1 MNQSETCYDSD
12 LFVNQQL
19 TGLTCPIG
27 LGVLRNPVFDQCGHV
42 YCHGCIFDWLKKQK
56 LCPINKQPL
65 NENQL
70 IKAIPIKNM
79 VDELELK
86 QCLLKCNWKGTLENY
101 YTHDEKECPE
111 KLLYCVN
118 KDCNLQIKRAS
129 FKQHIE
135 NECQYQSINCE
146 NCQLNYIKLHQNQHK
161 QICEGRL
168 IQCEDCQQEIK
179 FINYQNHQTLCPQ
192 KKIKCPIEGCD
203 EKIKQTDLE
212 VHISTSKHILI
223 LQQQIK
229 QLKEELIISN
239 SKQQNQKIPYLD
251 GWRLTFSKKTDSREW
266 LSINTI
272 EQIKGPFC
280 LHFEAININKRPNQW
295 RAVIG
300 VSKDKLK
307 NNHLWYRQKNSYVW
321 IFGGFKCS
329 NQAEIYGS
337 EVQQESFQ
345 GKMTLNQQ
353 GELSFEYSGINLG
366 VAFLL
371 PKEAYID
378 GIHLIIS
385 FVNQG
390 KIRLLQL
397 EHLV

>member
-12 LFVNQQL
+12 LFVNEQL

-42 YCHGCIFDWLKKQK
+42 FCHGCISDWLKKQK

-79 VDELELK
+79 IDELELK
-86 QCLLKCNWKGTLENY
+86 QCLLKCNWKGSLDKY

-111 KLLYCVN
+111 KQLHCVN
-118 KDCNLQIKRAS
+118 KDCNMLIKRAS
-129 FKQHIE
+129 LKQHLE
-135 NECQYQSINCE
+135 NECLYQQIVCE
-146 NCQLNYIKLHQNQHK
+146 KCQQNFIKSNQNQHE

-168 IQCEDCQQEIK
+168 IQCEDCQQDIK
-179 FINYQNHQTLCPQ
+179 FIDYNQHQIICPQ
-192 KKIKCPIEGCD
+192 RKIQCPIEGCN
-203 EKIKQTDLE
+203 EKIKEINLE
-212 VHISTSKHILI
+212 EHVSNFKHILI

-229 QLKEELIISN
+229 QLKEELILSN
-239 SKQQNQKIPYLD
+239 QKQDKHKIPYLD
-251 GWRLTFSKKTDSREW
+251 GWRTSFSKKTDSREW
-266 LSINTI
+266 LSINSMQKI
-272 EQIKGPFC
+272 QGPFC
-280 LHFEAININKRPNQW
+280 LRFEAQNVNKRPNQW

-300 VSKDKLK
+300 VSKDKLQ
-307 NNHLWYRQKNSYVW
+307 NNHLWYRQKNSFVW

-337 EVQQESFQ
+337 EVQHESFQ
-345 GKMTLNQQ
+345 GKMTFNQQ
-353 GELSFEYSGINLG
+353 GELSYEYSGIELG
-366 VAFLL
+366 VAFVL
-371 PKEAYID
+371 PKEAYVD
-378 GIHLIIS
+378 GIYLILS

-390 KIRLLQL
+390 KIRLLSL
-397 EHLV
+397 ESLT